1 MNNKLYLTLGGG
13 VTLVAYENVS
23 DDGNSYREIAIDAL
37 VNGTRTPIALVGK
50 SDANTGDEI
59 HTYAYI
65 DDEEEPVEVLTY
77 VGWEPVKYNP
87 DNAKQ
92 CDSGTYYDGHDI
104 FTIRDYDDEDVDHD
118 NGYIGCL
125 AMFVDPVSG
134 EMYGDGLW
142 TGYHSTNECM
152 EDEWHTDNV
161 YRIYDDGF
169 DVCSLSDLEHC
180 LKDVGIDLKQ
190 AMQAIDELL

>member
-1 MNNKLYLTLGGG
+1 MNNKLCITLGGG
-13 VTLVAYENVS
+13 VTLVAYQNTG
-23 DDGNSYREIAIDAL
+23 DGDGFKEIAVDAL
-37 VNGTRTPIALVGK
+37 VNGTRTPIALVGRSC
-50 SDANTGDEI
+50 SDEPGVI
-59 HTYAYI
+59 HTYSYT
-65 DDEEEPVEVLTY
+65 DDEEEPVWTFTH
-77 VGWEPVKYNP
+77 VGWRPVKYDP
-87 DNAKQ
+87 DNAKKYD
-92 CDSGTYYDGHDI
+92 CGTYYDGHDI
-104 FTIRDYDDEDVDHD
+104 FTIRDYDDEDVDYD

>member
-1 MNNKLYLTLGGG
+1 MNNRLHLNLGGG

-50 SDANTGDEI
+50 YDANTGDEI

-65 DDEEEPVEVLTY
+65 DDEDEPVEVLTH
-77 VGWEPVKYNP
+77 VGWRPVKYDP

-92 CDSGTYYDGHDI
+92 CDCGTYYDGHDI
-104 FTIRDYDDEDVDHD
+104 FTIRDYDDEDVDYD

-125 AMFVDPVSG
+125 SMFVDPVSG

-152 EDEWHTDNV
+152 NDEWHTDNV